1 MIYKKTIP
9 WSSSSNNKPGEPSGL
24 NAVPQMMVTKI
35 RNTYGGKNPQHRKK
49 NLQEKNMKKV
59 SSAKGPNLKLRGS
72 DDIIHQWALANLK
85 DGGSFLLNW
94 PQMFGFTIDL
104 LWQQRNAKVLKDK
117 KQMEQ
122 EGYYGLAT

>member
-72 DDIIHQWALANLK
+72 DEYNHNKVSKMTKCTNKAP
-85 DGGSFLLNW
+85 SLLN
-94 PQMFGFTIDL
+94 QMTRFSLVHGM
-104 LWQQRNAKVLKDK
+104 N
-117 KQMEQ
+117 
-122 EGYYGLAT
+122 

>member
-1 MIYKKTIP
+1 
-9 WSSSSNNKPGEPSGL
+9 
-24 NAVPQMMVTKI
+24 
-35 RNTYGGKNPQHRKK
+35 
-49 NLQEKNMKKV
+49 
-59 SSAKGPNLKLRGS
+59 
-72 DDIIHQWALANLK
+72 LANLK